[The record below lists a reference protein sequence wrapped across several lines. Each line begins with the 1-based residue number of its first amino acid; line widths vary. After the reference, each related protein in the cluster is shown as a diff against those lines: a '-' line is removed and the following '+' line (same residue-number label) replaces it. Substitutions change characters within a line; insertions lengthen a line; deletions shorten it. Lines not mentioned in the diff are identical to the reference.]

1 MIQTKWLWS
10 VLAAVCL
17 TLPAAGAA
25 KTKKKISTAE
35 LSGPAALWREPIDIA
50 SRNLYYGPGGQ
61 EHAPHTVFTFEKEDL
76 EGSNPKFVVH
86 DENGV
91 TWKVK
96 LGEEARPETVAS
108 RLVWAAGYF
117 ADEDYFLPEL
127 RVAGMPA
134 RLHRGQKWMSPDG
147 SFPNVRLKRSVEGQK
162 KVGTWRWR
170 KDPFVGT
177 REWNGLRVMM
187 ALINNWDLKDA
198 NNAIYQVK
206 RNSDSGELEFLISDL
221 GASFGTAGLVRHHAI
236 SKGNLYSY
244 MHSKFIRKIAP
255 SYVDFNVPSRPAV
268 VVLVNPHEFFSRL
281 GLEWIGRRVPRDD
294 ARWMGHLLA
303 RLSSDQVRDAFRA
316 AGYSPEEIDAFTSV
330 VEQRIGE
337 LTEL

>member
-1 MIQTKWLWS
+1 
-10 VLAAVCL
+10 
-17 TLPAAGAA
+17 
-25 KTKKKISTAE
+25 
-35 LSGPAALWREPIDIA
+35 
-50 SRNLYYGPGGQ
+50 
-61 EHAPHTVFTFEKEDL
+61 
-76 EGSNPKFVVH
+76 
-86 DENGV
+86 
-91 TWKVK
+91 
-96 LGEEARPETVAS
+96 
-108 RLVWAAGYF
+108 
-117 ADEDYFLPEL
+117 
-127 RVAGMPA
+127 
-134 RLHRGQKWMSPDG
+134 
-147 SFPNVRLKRSVEGQK
+147 
-162 KVGTWRWR
+162 
-170 KDPFVGT
+170 
-177 REWNGLRVMM
+177 MM

-206 RNSDSGELEFLISDL
+206 RNSDSGELEYLISDL

-244 MHSKFIRKIAP
+244 MHSKFIRKIAA